1 VATVMRRVNVL
12 DLASHPA
19 PTNAGPVYAASPIAA
34 AGFGV
39 TGALLAAAS
48 SSAATTGG
56 GGGGAAATLGG
67 SAVIESS
74 LSAAAAVAGD
84 TEYARLEAFGMSG
97 LEVRKCWSGPYLSR
111 CCPLDLVP

>member
-1 VATVMRRVNVL
+1 VL

-19 PTNAGPVYAASPIAA
+19 PATAGPVYTASPIAA

-48 SSAATTGG
+48 GSAATGG
-56 GGGGAAATLGG
+56 GGGAATLGG

-97 LEVRKCWSGPYLSR
+97 LEVR
-111 CCPLDLVP
+111 